1 MSRGRLYGGLPV
13 QARGCAHGC
22 QDVRV
27 AAQAGQ
33 RNLFPPL
40 AIAMSR
46 RLLQRGQ
53 CDESLRERLIDEAL
67 ARYFD
72 WLAESESVKAAYG
85 RWSSAPR
92 TEGALP
98 FAAYAAALDR
108 EERAATVYRSVVDQ
122 VERLFG
128 GEERPVDARQGV
140 TRA

>member
-1 MSRGRLYGGLPV
+1 MSRGRVYGGLPV
-13 QARGCAHGC
+13 RARGCAHGC

-27 AAQAGQ
+27 ATQAGQ
-33 RNLFPPL
+33 QNHFSPL

-53 CDESLRERLIDEAL
+53 FDESLRERLIDEAL

-72 WLAESESVKAAYG
+72 WLAESESVNAAYG
-85 RWSSAPR
+85 RWSSAAP

-128 GEERPVDARQGV
+128 GEERPAGARQGV

>member
-1 MSRGRLYGGLPV
+1 MSRGRVYGGRPLR
-13 QARGCAHGC
+13 ARGCAHGC
-22 QDVRV
+22 QDVRF
-27 AAQAGQ
+27 ASQAGQ
-33 RNLFPPL
+33 NLFPPL

-46 RLLQRGQ
+46 RLIQRRQ
-53 CDESLRERLIDEAL
+53 FDESLRERLIDEAL

-72 WLAESESVKAAYG
+72 WLAESESVNAAYG
-85 RWSSAPR
+85 RWSRAAR

-128 GEERPVDARQGV
+128 GEERLAGAPQGA